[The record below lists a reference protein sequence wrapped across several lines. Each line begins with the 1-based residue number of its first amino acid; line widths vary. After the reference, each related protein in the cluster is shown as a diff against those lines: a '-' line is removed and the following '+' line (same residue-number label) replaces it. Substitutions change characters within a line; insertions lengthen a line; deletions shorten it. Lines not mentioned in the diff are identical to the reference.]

1 MKNNWR
7 KNLWCVVVTAMIL
20 VPLCG
25 QGSRAKAAEAGSL
38 EINEQNFPADW
49 LRTVLKTKYYDIN
62 GDGVLSQEEIKQIN
76 IVENFVEQ
84 GSEIVTPKQALVIT
98 YIGDETT
105 EQIITGNDLWE
116 KDTIDVRGIEH
127 LTSCTSLSLAKVKGN
142 TLKIE
147 GCPKSLKYIWLT
159 ASEINRVE
167 VAGNNITWFSLCEYD
182 RWSFKEAEAMAC
194 RINELDVSRCKNL
207 EWLVCDSPT
216 LATVDVSQ
224 NKNLERLSCNGNQ
237 MTSLD
242 VSQNKNLS
250 DLECDKNQLE
260 TLDLSNNN
268 KLYTLS
274 AQDNK
279 LKNIKL
285 AKNILRV
292 VNVKDNQ
299 LTSFATEQCPN
310 IRTLNAKNNYIKK
323 LDLTK
328 CKELEVLSCKQN
340 QLRKLD
346 LSNNTELRWVSCRQ
360 NKIRTLK
367 LPNVNF
373 TDSNNSMDEDFD
385 EIYESDSLFG
395 ENPTD
400 ILDLSKI
407 KNFKKISRKTVK
419 EFINGK
425 FHRSPYFEEKKVG
438 SRKIKKLIISTK
450 LSESDRIWLM
460 KKAQKYKVKVSV
472 K

>member
-20 VPLCG
+20 VPLWG
-25 QGSRAKAAEAGSL
+25 HGSRVKAAEAGSL

-84 GSEIVTPKQALVIT
+84 GSEIVTPKQALVAT
-98 YIGDETT
+98 YIGDETIVK
-105 EQIITGNDLWE
+105 IISGDDLWE

-127 LTSCTSLSLAKVKGN
+127 LTSCTILSLAKVKGK

-147 GCPKSLKYIWLT
+147 GCPKSLNNIWLS
-159 ASEINRVE
+159 ASEINRIE
-167 VAGNNITWFSLCEYD
+167 VAGNNITEFSLYAYD
-182 RWSFKEAEAMAC
+182 SWRSEEDSLIC
-194 RINELDVSRCKNL
+194 RVNELDVSQCKNL

-224 NKNLERLSCNGNQ
+224 NKNLERLSCNGNK
-237 MTSLD
+237 MTSLN
-242 VSQNKNLS
+242 VSYNKNLNY
-250 DLECDKNQLE
+250 LECDKNQLE

-285 AKNILRV
+285 AKNLLRV

-299 LTSFATEQCPN
+299 LTSFATELCPN
-310 IRTLNAKNNYIKK
+310 IRTLNVKNNHIKK

-340 QLRKLD
+340 QLRTLD

-385 EIYESDSLFG
+385 EINESDSLFG